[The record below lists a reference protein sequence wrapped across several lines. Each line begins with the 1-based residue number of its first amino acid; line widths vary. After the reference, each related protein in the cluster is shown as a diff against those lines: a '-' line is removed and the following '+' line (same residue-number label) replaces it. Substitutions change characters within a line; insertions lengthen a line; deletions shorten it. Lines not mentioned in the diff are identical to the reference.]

1 MVSKINHVAVVS
13 ENYAQLAQFYI
24 AAFGMRTS
32 EKTRPGRAVTAGDG
46 YVGLNINPRRA
57 GRSAGLDHLG
67 IQVEDCETAFER
79 MCKKYPTAKWLKR
92 PSNRP
97 FAGISA
103 NDPDGNVF
111 DISQKDMSNRTA
123 IYVENDGKP
132 NPRHVHHVA
141 LRTMNPDDTAEFY
154 RDVFELA
161 PANKQA
167 GDPNHY
173 LTDGHV
179 TLVIMPWQIADYDG
193 TGIVGAG
200 MDHIGFKVENVEA
213 VKADV
218 AEIAANNPR
227 LAPSPLGPGNADAF
241 DKTAAE
247 LVAQAPDVIMAIGGA
262 ALRRLLAVTRTVP
275 IVFVEVNDPLEG
287 ALVVSLAR
295 PGGNAT
301 GFTHIEYQVSEKWLQ
316 LL

>member
-1 MVSKINHVAVVS
+1 MFSKINHVAIVS
-13 ENYAQLAQFYI
+13 ENYALLAKFYQ
-24 AAFGMRTS
+24 AVFGMKPSNLERAA
-32 EKTRPGRAVTAGDG
+32 RAVTVGDG

-57 GRSAGLDHLG
+57 GRSAGLDHFG

-79 MCKKYPTAKWLKR
+79 MRKKYPTARWLKR
-92 PSNRP
+92 PANRP

-132 NPRHVHHVA
+132 NPRHINHVA

-161 PANKQA
+161 PGNKRA

-179 TLVIMPWQIADYDG
+179 TLVVMPWQIEDYDG
-193 TGIVGAG
+193 TGIVAAG
-200 MDHIGFKVENVEA
+200 MDHIGFKVENVET

-227 LAPSPLGPGNADAF
+227 LAPSPLGTG
-241 DKTAAE
+241 KE
-247 LVAQAPDVIMAIGGA
+247 GA
-262 ALRRLLAVTRTVP
+262 ALAKLFERSCPLGQHRFA
-275 IVFVEVNDPLEG
+275 DPDGVLIDIM
-287 ALVVSLAR
+287 AD
-295 PGGNAT
+295 
-301 GFTHIEYQVSEKWLQ
+301 
-316 LL
+316 

>member
-1 MVSKINHVAVVS
+1 MFGSAVGPDFPRAREVSMFSKINHVAIVS
-13 ENYAQLAQFYI
+13 ENYALLAKFYE
-24 AAFGMRTS
+24 AVFGMKHSNYERAA
-32 EKTRPGRAVTAGDG
+32 RAVTVGDG

-57 GRSAGLDHLG
+57 GRSAGLDHFG

-79 MCKKYPTAKWLKR
+79 MRKRYPTAKWLKR

-132 NPRHVHHVA
+132 NPRHIHHVA
-141 LRTMNPDDTAEFY
+141 MRTMNPDDMAEFY
-154 RDVFELA
+154 SAVFELA
-161 PANKQA
+161 PGNKQA
-167 GDPNHY
+167 GDRNHY

-193 TGIVGAG
+193 TGIVTAG
-200 MDHIGFKVENVEA
+200 MDHIGFNVENVEA

-227 LAPSPLGPGNADAF
+227 LAPSPLGTG
-241 DKTAAE
+241 KE
-247 LVAQAPDVIMAIGGA
+247 GA
-262 ALRRLLAVTRTVP
+262 ALAKLFQRSCPLGQHRFADPDGVLLDIMA
-275 IVFVEVNDPLEG
+275 D
-287 ALVVSLAR
+287 
-295 PGGNAT
+295 
-301 GFTHIEYQVSEKWLQ
+301 
-316 LL
+316 